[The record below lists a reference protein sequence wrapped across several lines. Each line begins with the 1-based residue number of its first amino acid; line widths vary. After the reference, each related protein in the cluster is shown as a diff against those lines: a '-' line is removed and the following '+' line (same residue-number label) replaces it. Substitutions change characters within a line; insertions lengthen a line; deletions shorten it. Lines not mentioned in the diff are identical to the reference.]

1 MMPAEA
7 VALLPL
13 IDVVFVLPGEVTEPV
28 ALTSVISSPRVAVT
42 DPGEAVALSP
52 EICLVVFAP
61 RLLTEPEA
69 GTAES
74 ATAALGNT

>member
-1 MMPAEA
+1 MPADA

-13 IDVVFVLPGEVTEPV
+13 IDAVLVLPGEVTKPV
-28 ALTSVISSPRVAVT
+28 ALTKVMSLLRAATT
-42 DPGEAVALSP
+42 DPGETVALSP
-52 EICLVVFAP
+52 EICLVVFTP
-61 RLLTEPEA
+61 RALTEPEA